1 VASYTDAQGTD
12 ESVTSAATD
21 LVANVNDA
29 PVGAV
34 TITGTAT
41 EDQTLTAS
49 NDLADEDGLGTISY
63 QWQRDGVDI
72 DGATGETYTLGQAD
86 VGAEITVVASY
97 TDAQGTDES
106 VTSAATDLVANVN
119 DLPTG
124 TVTISGTATEDQTL
138 TASNDLADEDGLG
151 TISYQWQRDGVDI
164 DGATGETYT
173 LGQAD
178 VGAEITV
185 VASYTD
191 AQGTDESVTSAAT
204 DLVANVNDAPDVV
217 VPLDAVVTE
226 FAPQGT
232 VVTTIA
238 ATDDDE
244 DTLIYTMVDDANG
257 RFAFADP
264 ASGDIIVNDSLA
276 LDFEQQ
282 GTHDVTFTVSD
293 GIETVQRTV
302 SISVQDNG
310 AAEIISTD
318 DVARRLVGGV
328 FADQFTG
335 GLGDDELIGAG
346 GNDTLQGGAGNDTLN
361 GGDDQDR
368 LEGGDGNDLLLGGNS
383 GDTLIGGLGDDTLD
397 GGLGI
402 DTAVYSG
409 IFTPV
414 TINLESGFA
423 SGGAGND
430 VLIGIEN
437 VFGSASDDTIIG
449 TNLHGNRLEGSL
461 GNDTISGLGGS
472 DTLLGGEGNDLL
484 LGGDDDDVL
493 DGGAGNDTLRG
504 EAGNDTLI
512 GGAGEDRLEGG
523 NGNDLLLGGTFSDT
537 LIGGLGDDTLDG
549 GSNFD
554 TVVYSGIFT
563 PVTINLE
570 NGFASG
576 GAGNDVLIGIEHVF
590 GSASSDTIYGT
601 NLHGNRL
608 EGSLGND
615 TIFGLDGRDTI
626 LGGDGNDSLLGG
638 SDVDRLFGGA
648 GNDTLDGGLAT
659 DFLTGGAGADTFVWN
674 SIDETGV
681 GRFNRDEIR
690 DFNASEGDVIDL
702 SRIDADATTAGDQAF
717 NFVGSS
723 LDGSAGSMALRHLV
737 ISGVNVTIADLDV
750 DGDGRSDGQIYIIG
764 DAFVSDFI
772 L

>member
-1 VASYTDAQGTD
+1 
-12 ESVTSAATD
+12 
-21 LVANVNDA
+21 
-29 PVGAV
+29 
-34 TITGTAT
+34 
-41 EDQTLTAS
+41 
-49 NDLADEDGLGTISY
+49 
-63 QWQRDGVDI
+63 
-72 DGATGETYTLGQAD
+72 
-86 VGAEITVVASY
+86 VASY

-570 NGFASG
+570 IGFASG